1 MRPSDRSNLA
11 LQFLSTFVIGSL
23 AACSDSGSTSAVL
36 SDAGALAVD
45 ASVDASTVQDAGTST
60 GSDASSLPDS
70 STDAGAPYATTVVA
84 RPLSVTGHDRLN
96 NVAYDPQGR
105 IVAVGQ
111 SCPGV
116 AATDDCASVIVRML
130 ADGTLDASFGTGGVV
145 TKNFAVGTSGE
156 VARGLAIVAGKIV
169 VAAAGE
175 QAGASDA
182 RERNVYLARFNDDG
196 SIDSTF
202 GTNGVATFDLAPGV
216 LVGSTFKTDSVW
228 GLAADATGRLY
239 VSGAAVAPGRND
251 TDFAVLRT
259 TVDGARDT
267 SFGVNG
273 VFTLDIANADGTGRA
288 LLVSPSGVVTA
299 CGYMTDASSNAIVP
313 VVYRTTPAGVLD
325 ATFASAGVFAEAVLP
340 AQAEAYALALQG
352 DRFVT
357 NGYGRAATSEEL
369 DFVSLRLSSAGALD
383 TTFGTA
389 GLVRIDA
396 NGFKDQGR
404 ALAVLADRRVLLVG
418 AGRSTATNADGL
430 LALLSEN
437 GGADTAFGLKGQR
450 LVDLGGTNDT
460 LNAVAVAPS
469 GKRAVAVGTRAF
481 VQPSADAGT
490 DAGVVQGDDGA
501 LVLVS
506 LP

>member
-1 MRPSDRSNLA
+1 MNFTLRFISTCVVGALA
-11 LQFLSTFVIGSL
+11 S
-23 AACSDSGSTSAVL
+23 CSDSGSTSAVQ
-36 SDAGALAVD
+36 SDAGALA
-45 ASVDASTVQDAGTST
+45 VDASTVQDAGTSMD
-60 GSDASSLPDS
+60 SDASSLPDS
-70 STDAGAPYATTVVA
+70 STDAGAPYAATVVA
-84 RPLSVTGHDRLN
+84 RPLSATGHDRLN

-116 AATDDCASVIVRML
+116 AATDDCSSVIVRML
-130 ADGTLDASFGTGGVV
+130 ADGTLDTSFGTGGVV

-182 RERNVYLARFNDDG
+182 RERDVYLARFNDDG

-202 GTNGVATFDLAPGV
+202 GTNGVATFNFAPGV
-216 LVGSTFKTDSVW
+216 LVGSTFKTDGQW

-239 VSGAAVAPGRND
+239 VSGSAVALGRND

-273 VFTLDIANADGTGRA
+273 VFTLDIANADAAART
-288 LLVSPSGVVTA
+288 LLVSPSGVVTV

-313 VVYRTTPAGVLD
+313 VVFRTTPAGVID
-325 ATFASAGVFAEAVLP
+325 ATFASAGVFAEGVLP
-340 AQAEAYALALQG
+340 AQAEAYAVALQG
-352 DRFVT
+352 DRLVT
-357 NGYGRAATSEEL
+357 NGYGRATTSEEL
-369 DFVSLRLSSAGALD
+369 DFVALRLSSAGALD

-418 AGRSTATNADGL
+418 SGRSTATNADGL

-450 LVDLGGTNDT
+450 IVDLGGTNDT

-469 GKRAVAVGTRAF
+469 GKSAVAVGTRAF
-481 VQPSADAGT
+481 VQPAVDAGA
-490 DAGVVQGDDGA
+490 DAGVVPGDDSA